1 MNAEVRKRH
10 AHVLRMAAVDA
21 YHDLNGVWGRR
32 HTMEPTEFQTAL
44 QAACDRVGATMS
56 DLEDFGALSD
66 ADAELEFDG
75 APDTQEAVTAPKGAE
90 R

>member
-1 MNAEVRKRH
+1 
-10 AHVLRMAAVDA
+10 MALV
-21 YHDLNGVWGRR
+21 N
-32 HTMEPTEFQTAL
+32 
-44 QAACDRVGATMS
+44 DRLST
-56 DLEDFGALSD
+56 LTDFAGLSD

>member
-1 MNAEVRKRH
+1 MSAELRKRH

-21 YHDLNGVWGRR
+21 YHALNGVWDRQY
-32 HTMEPTEFQTAL
+32 TMQPTEFQTAL

-56 DLEDFGALSD
+56 DLEEFGAMSD

-75 APDTQEAVTAPKGAE
+75 APDTQEAVTAPRRVE
-90 R
+90 S